1 MRSAIK
7 ARTDRDESILRNFRK
22 DLMEKFKLLDMDKV
36 FATRYVNDGF
46 SGGEKKRLEILQ
58 MAMLQPKVAILD
70 ETDSGLDI
78 DALKIVSNG
87 INTVSSSK
95 NGILLVTHYQRIL
108 NYVKPDRIHV
118 MMDGRIVHSGG
129 PELALQLEERGYD
142 WMKRFSAEQIEA

>member
-1 MRSAIK
+1 
-7 ARTDRDESILRNFRK
+7 
-22 DLMEKFKLLDMDKV
+22 MEKFKLLQMDKI

-58 MAMLQPKVAILD
+58 MAMLNPKVAILD

-87 INTVSSSK
+87 INTVSSSE
-95 NGILLVTHYQRIL
+95 NGILLVTHYQRSL

-118 MMDGRIVHSGG
+118 MMDGKIVHSGG
-129 PELALQLEERGYD
+129 PDLALQLEEQGYD
-142 WMKRFSAEQIEA
+142 RMKAIAAEQVGA